1 VLLIRVAKVLEYTDL
16 MDGLSLSLI
25 AKLLTGQ
32 TIWAAALG
40 LFLGLGPLKNKIPL
54 CCQLSVP
61 KNV

>member
-1 VLLIRVAKVLEYTDL
+1 

-40 LFLGLGPLKNKIPL
+40 LFLGLGPPEK
-54 CCQLSVP
+54 
-61 KNV
+61 